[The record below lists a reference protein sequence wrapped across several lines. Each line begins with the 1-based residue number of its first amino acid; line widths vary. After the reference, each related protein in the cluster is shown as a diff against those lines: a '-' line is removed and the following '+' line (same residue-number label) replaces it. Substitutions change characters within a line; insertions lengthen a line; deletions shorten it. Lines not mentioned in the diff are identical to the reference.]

1 MTTTPT
7 TSQQSEKAVFRN
19 LALPVSVF
27 DHIKDV
33 QRSQEALQGHRMT
46 ICQTVS
52 HIVREHQRHA
62 ATSTTTSA
70 KREGRTTNEPALFL
84 KRQ

>member
-1 MTTTPT
+1 MTPAPSTGH
-7 TSQQSEKAVFRN
+7 QSEKAVFRN

-33 QRSQEALQGHRMT
+33 QRAQEALQGHRMT

-52 HIVREHQRHA
+52 HIVREHQRQA
-62 ATSTTTSA
+62 VTTTSA
-70 KREGRTTNEPALFL
+70 QREGRTTNEPAIFL

>member
-1 MTTTPT
+1 MTPT
-7 TSQQSEKAVFRN
+7 PGTGHQSEKAVFRN
-19 LALPVSVF
+19 LALPVSVV

-33 QRSQEALQGHRMT
+33 QRAQEALQGYRMT

-52 HIVREHQRHA
+52 QIVREHQRHA

-70 KREGRTTNEPALFL
+70 KREGRTINEPALFL